1 MLFYWIN
8 DPLREKVFSVGGR
21 YIFKERKGEE
31 IMNNLTVKGT
41 QEFLGKE
48 IPVIEGGFGE
58 GKRCL
63 TDKTVAEIHDIP
75 TRETRKSINRNIKR
89 FKEGVDYINI
99 KDGNEITNNLLV
111 SLGYNKMEIGKA
123 TNIYLLSERGY
134 AKLIKIM
141 DTDLAWEIHD
151 KLIDEYFTMR
161 EIIKSDSYMIQDPVK
176 RALAW
181 VEEEKIRQKQQL
193 QLEKQKPLVDAYKQF
208 LDTGDNMDF
217 ATLGKHLGIGRNKL
231 MAKLR
236 EWKVLQGEII
246 FYQSQEWKS
255 DKYNI
260 PYQKFIDRGFFVV
273 KQKRIKTGQYK
284 AVTLVTPLGAT
295 AIAKKLKKEGLI

>member
-1 MLFYWIN
+1 
-8 DPLREKVFSVGGR
+8 
-21 YIFKERKGEE
+21 
-31 IMNNLTVKGT
+31 
-41 QEFLGKE
+41 
-48 IPVIEGGFGE
+48 
-58 GKRCL
+58 
-63 TDKTVAEIHDIP
+63 
-75 TRETRKSINRNIKR
+75 
-89 FKEGVDYINI
+89 
-99 KDGNEITNNLLV
+99 
-111 SLGYNKMEIGKA
+111 MEIGKA